1 MKDSKY
7 IVSIGTV
14 CIDDYVKSPHWPK
27 LGDKTLAEFKGYE
40 VGGMPYN
47 AACVVSST
55 GIKTYMLDVIGR
67 EFRDIII
74 EDIDE
79 NNIDKSLITY
89 DDHKTMRTIIVNS
102 QGERVIFVLDEDKKP
117 EINLTGDQVDILSKA
132 DYLYSNIPEVN
143 RIIKGKN
150 IIEDLRKK
158 GVKIFYDVEKT
169 MLKDEYNIE
178 FFMENADYISFN
190 VEGYKELVKIKSQDF
205 IDKLIDMDTKI
216 IITKGKKG
224 CKFLSKDTII
234 ELEGIE
240 RKTLDTTGAGD
251 TFNGILIS
259 SLIKGAKHK
268 EALIKANEIASLST
282 EYYGVNKKIGK
293 LLK

>member
-216 IITKGKKG
+216 IITKGKNG

>member
-150 IIEDLRKK
+150 IIKDLRKK

-216 IITKGKKG
+216 IITKGKNG
-224 CKFLSKDTII
+224 CKFLSKDAII